1 MLPRWNQRNREKDR
15 QVSASELFRHYLDQ
29 CPLVAIIRGVT
40 PGEAEA
46 IGDAIYKGGI
56 RIIEVPLNSP
66 DPLASIERL
75 ANKFGD
81 RVLVGAGTVLRTRQV
96 SEVKQAGGR
105 IIVSPD
111 TNVDVIA
118 ATAAA
123 GLVASP
129 GYFTPS
135 EAFAAIRAGA
145 TALKLFPAEGASPS
159 ALKAQLAVITCG
171 MPILAVGGIKPG
183 NMRPWLDA
191 GASGFGLGGGLYQ
204 PGQSPQDTL
213 ARARAYVDG
222 LKQ

>member
-1 MLPRWNQRNREKDR
+1 MSAREVLHR
-15 QVSASELFRHYLDQ
+15 YLEE

-40 PGEAEA
+40 PGEAGA
-46 IGDAIYKGGI
+46 IGDAIYEGGI

-66 DPLASIERL
+66 DPLASIEQL
-75 ANKFGD
+75 AKKFGD
-81 RVLVGAGTVLRTRQV
+81 RVLVGAGTVLKVEDVGRV
-96 SEVKQAGGR
+96 GDAGGR

-111 TNVDVIA
+111 TNVEVIA
-118 ATAAA
+118 AAAAA

-159 ALKAQLAVITCG
+159 VLKAQLAVLPRDIPV
-171 MPILAVGGIKPG
+171 MAVGGVKPD

-191 GASGFGLGGGLYQ
+191 GAAGFGLGSGLYK
-204 PGQSPQDTL
+204 PGQSAAETL
-213 ARARAYVDG
+213 EKARAYVAG
-222 LKQ
+222 LSA